1 MLQIE
6 RVMDQVLADSFPA
19 SDSPPWT
26 LGVAL
31 TDPAGGALRAPS
43 VDAAE
48 AILEGT
54 LISINAGGG
63 VSCECGCS
71 RVVLPFGDFDHWTS
85 SGARRAAC
93 WRSICLAHRI
103 WLQLKWSVLLIYP
116 TKARRLNDSSFQLSL

>member
-1 MLQIE
+1 
-6 RVMDQVLADSFPA
+6 MDQVLADSFPA

-31 TDPAGGALRAPS
+31 ADPAGGALRVPS

-54 LISINAGGG
+54 FKSALTQGVG
-63 VSCECGCS
+63 VSCECGRS
-71 RVVLPFGDFDHWTS
+71 SVVLPSGDFDHWTS
-85 SGARRAAC
+85 GGARRAAC
-93 WRSICLAHRI
+93 WRSVCLAHRI